1 MSELSIN
8 EVVKI
13 VQELKA
19 LERKFGEEKGLINLF
34 KKLIQDS
41 SKLDESLKLHSLKI
55 EEIVKYVNS
64 SENDMQ
70 KEVDSNTNEI
80 KAYYKKKMDDLKVE
94 MIESFDKN
102 EKKFKDV
109 RDDLFLGLDV
119 LEKLN
124 LEAQRERNKIDLVYK
139 IYFPLMGLFLG
150 ASCTYL
156 YIYEYLQYKLN
167 SQVFLMIEPAL
178 NIFS

>member
-64 SENDMQ
+64 SKND
-70 KEVDSNTNEI
+70 I
-80 KAYYKKKMDDLKVE
+80 
-94 MIESFDKN
+94 
-102 EKKFKDV
+102 
-109 RDDLFLGLDV
+109 GLHGRTD
-119 LEKLN
+119 
-124 LEAQRERNKIDLVYK
+124 RYGHYK
-139 IYFPLMGLFLG
+139 IYFQICKKHIGY
-150 ASCTYL
+150 T
-156 YIYEYLQYKLN
+156 
-167 SQVFLMIEPAL
+167 
-178 NIFS
+178 

>member
-41 SKLDESLKLHSLKI
+41 SKLHESLKLHSSKI

-64 SENDMQ
+64 SKNDVQ
-70 KEVDSNTNEI
+70 KEVEGNTNAI
-80 KAYYKKKMDDLKVE
+80 KVYYQKKMDALKVE

-102 EKKFKDV
+102 ETKFKDV
-109 RDDLFLGLDV
+109 RDDLFSGLKV
-119 LEKLN
+119 LKKLSE
-124 LEAQRERNKIDLVYK
+124 EAQRERNKIDLAYK

-150 ASCTYL
+150 VKRSA
-156 YIYEYLQYKLN
+156 KLG
-167 SQVFLMIEPAL
+167 S
-178 NIFS
+178 

>member
-1 MSELSIN
+1 MSEVSIN

-64 SENDMQ
+64 SKNDMQ
-70 KEVDSNTNEI
+70 KEVDSNINEI

-94 MIESFDKN
+94 MIESFDH
-102 EKKFKDV
+102 
-109 RDDLFLGLDV
+109 
-119 LEKLN
+119 LN
-124 LEAQRERNKIDLVYK
+124 
-139 IYFPLMGLFLG
+139 YFVK
-150 ASCTYL
+150 
-156 YIYEYLQYKLN
+156 EVQ
-167 SQVFLMIEPAL
+167 
-178 NIFS
+178 